1 MAGASARRPTV
12 ASHMIKPTQIPRAV
26 IDVMMKP
33 ITYPAG
39 ATVETIYEI
48 RMAAAL
54 NAWPG
59 ITHNAD
65 KYAEWLDLPLPKETS
80 DV

>member
-1 MAGASARRPTV
+1 MIDAS
-12 ASHMIKPTQIPRAV
+12 MIPRAV
-26 IDVMMKP
+26 IDIMMKP

-59 ITHNAD
+59 VWEY
-65 KYAEWLDLPLPKETS
+65 KYHDDGSLALILPLPQEPRT
-80 DV
+80 